1 VKTDR
6 RTDFL
11 SVYLLILSVAVVA
24 GWRLVAWALDWFSQ
38 TLLGVTAE
46 IDF

>member
-1 VKTDR
+1 MKTAR
-6 RTDFL
+6 RADFL

-24 GWRLVAWALDWFSQ
+24 GWRLVAWAVDWFSQ
-38 TLLGVTAE
+38 TPLGVTAE